1 VLAGCPGAKA
11 QGRLTYRHNSV
22 LKTLLDVVSEQLRR
36 INSGLVEL
44 AAPSDLRFVSE
55 HGKVYNGGK
64 SLAAA
69 QAKNVAEL
77 LQRADDWTVRV
88 DIPDLGEQTYQ
99 VYPADVSEETKRP
112 DMLITSVATRTLICV
127 ELTVPLEENIGE
139 QHQTKLK
146 KYAHLPA
153 AGQANGW
160 RVEVIAVEMGCI
172 GSIGKSMS
180 RLLEEDL
187 CLAPHA
193 LARAKR
199 ELSNAA
205 RRSSFVM
212 FQSRQQSHWSETGL
226 MSGKDGQSLDEAV
239 VAAEEE
245 EDQEGQLAKAEEKK
259 KTKTTSR
266 SGRRQRKRVRP
277 SAHAD

>member
-1 VLAGCPGAKA
+1 MLAGCPGAKA

-36 INSGLVEL
+36 INTGLVEL
-44 AAPSDLRFVSE
+44 AAPSALRFVSE
-55 HGKVYNGGK
+55 HGKAYNDGK

-69 QAKNVAEL
+69 QPKNVSEL

-99 VYPADVSEETKRP
+99 VYPADVSEEKKRP
-112 DMLITSVATRTLICV
+112 DMLIESAKTRTLICV
-127 ELTVPLEENIGE
+127 ELTVPLEENIG
-139 QHQTKLK
+139 K
-146 KYAHLPA
+146 KHAEKMEKYEHLPA

-180 RLLEEDL
+180 HLLEQDL
-187 CLAPHA
+187 RLAPHA

-212 FQSRQQSHWSETGL
+212 FQSRQHSRWSEWRL

-245 EDQEGQLAKAEEKK
+245 EDQEGQLAKAEEERK
-259 KTKTTSR
+259 KTTSK